1 MRQSHCEVGFCLA
14 LRGVISTDFLTEGGK
29 TMRIRDM
36 MTKNPITVDGE
47 TLVLDAQKIMKENN
61 IRRLPVV
68 DKGKL
73 VGMITKHDLLEASP
87 SPATSLSVHELN
99 YLLSKMKVKEIMKK
113 NPATLT
119 PDTPFEE
126 ALRIGQEKKIGSF
139 PIVDKGKLVG
149 IATESDIVRFM
160 TRALGIR
167 EEGSRITIE
176 GLGGKLTD
184 LAKIISIVSQHQT
197 IILSMISL
205 PRPEK
210 KDWMIVLRL
219 KTSDPDPIVKD
230 FKKAGYNVTYSSWF
244 RCETGQATAQA

>member
-1 MRQSHCEVGFCLA
+1 
-14 LRGVISTDFLTEGGK
+14 
-29 TMRIRDM
+29 
-36 MTKNPITVDGE
+36 MTKNPITVDSE
-47 TLVLDAQKIMKENN
+47 TLVLDAQKIMKESN
-61 IRRLPVV
+61 IRRLPIV

-73 VGMITKHDLLEASP
+73 VGIVTQHDLLQASP

-99 YLLSKMKVKEIMKK
+99 YLLAKMTVKEVMKK
-113 NPATLT
+113 NPVTFT

-139 PIVDKGKLVG
+139 PVMDKGKLVG
-149 IATESDIVRFM
+149 IATESDIVRFL
-160 TRALGIR
+160 TRSLGLR

-176 GLGGKLTD
+176 GLGGKLSD
-184 LAKIISIVSQHQT
+184 LERIISIINQHGT

-219 KTSDPDPIVKD
+219 KTSDPDPIVKE
-230 FKKAGYNVTYSSWF
+230 FKKAGFNVTYSAWF
-244 RCETGQATAQA
+244 RCETGEA

>member
-1 MRQSHCEVGFCLA
+1 
-14 LRGVISTDFLTEGGK
+14 
-29 TMRIRDM
+29 MRIRDV
-36 MTKNPITVDGE
+36 MTKNPITVDSE
-47 TLVLDAQKIMKENN
+47 TLVLDAQKIMRENN
-61 IRRLPVV
+61 IRRLPIV

-73 VGMITKHDLLEASP
+73 VGIVTQHDLLLAAP
-87 SPATSLSVHELN
+87 SPATSLSIHELN
-99 YLLSKMKVKEIMKK
+99 YLLAKMKVKEIMKK
-113 NPATLT
+113 NPVTIT

-139 PIVDKGKLVG
+139 PVIEKGKLVG

-176 GLGGKLTD
+176 GLGGKLSD
-184 LAKIISIVSQHQT
+184 LEKIISIVNQHNT
-197 IILSMISL
+197 IVLSMISL

-219 KTSDPDPIVKD
+219 KTSDPDPIVRD
-230 FKKAGYNVTYSSWF
+230 FKKAGFNVTYSAWF
-244 RCETGQATAQA
+244 RCDSGTT

>member
-1 MRQSHCEVGFCLA
+1 
-14 LRGVISTDFLTEGGK
+14 
-29 TMRIRDM
+29 MRIRDM
-36 MTKNPITVDGE
+36 MTKNPMTIDSQ
-47 TLVLDAQKIMKENN
+47 TLVLDAQKIMRENN

-68 DKGKL
+68 EKGKL
-73 VGMITKHDLLEASP
+73 VGIITHHDILEAAP

-113 NPATLT
+113 NPVTLT

-139 PIVDKGKLVG
+139 PVVENGKLVG
-149 IATESDIVRFM
+149 IATESDIVRFL
-160 TRALGIR
+160 TRALGVR

-184 LAKIISIVSQHQT
+184 LERIISIANQHQI

-219 KTSDPDPIVKD
+219 KTSDPDPIVRD
-230 FKKAGYNVTYSSWF
+230 FKKAGFNVTYASWF
-244 RCETGQATAQA
+244 RCETGQTTAQA

>member
-1 MRQSHCEVGFCLA
+1 MRV
-14 LRGVISTDFLTEGGK
+14 
-29 TMRIRDM
+29 RDM
-36 MTKNPITVDGE
+36 MTKNPMTIDSQ
-47 TLVLDAQKIMKENN
+47 TLVLDAQKIMRENN

-68 DKGKL
+68 EKGKL
-73 VGMITKHDLLEASP
+73 VGIITHHDLLEAAP

-113 NPATLT
+113 NPVTLT

-139 PIVDKGKLVG
+139 PVVENGKLVG
-149 IATESDIVRFM
+149 IATESDIVRFL
-160 TRALGIR
+160 TRALGVR

-184 LAKIISIVSQHQT
+184 LERIISIANQHQI

-219 KTSDPDPIVKD
+219 KTSDPDPIVRD
-230 FKKAGYNVTYSSWF
+230 FKKAGFNVTYASWF
-244 RCETGQATAQA
+244 RCETGQTTAQA

>member
-1 MRQSHCEVGFCLA
+1 
-14 LRGVISTDFLTEGGK
+14 
-29 TMRIRDM
+29 MRIRDM
-36 MTKNPITVDGE
+36 MKRNPITVDGD
-47 TLVLDAQKIMKENN
+47 TLVLDAQKIMRENN

-68 DKGKL
+68 DKGKV
-73 VGMITKHDLLEASP
+73 VGIITKHDLLEAAP

-113 NPATLT
+113 NPVTLT

-139 PIVDKGKLVG
+139 PVVENGKLVG
-149 IATESDIVRFM
+149 IATESDIVRFL
-160 TRALGIR
+160 TRALGVR

-176 GLGGKLTD
+176 GLGGKLGD
-184 LAKIISIVSQHQT
+184 LEKIIQVVNQHQT

-219 KTSDPDPIVKD
+219 KTSNPDPIVKD
-230 FKKAGYNVTYSSWF
+230 FKKIGLHVTYASWF
-244 RCETGQATAQA
+244 RYETGQTTAQA

>member
-1 MRQSHCEVGFCLA
+1 
-14 LRGVISTDFLTEGGK
+14 
-29 TMRIRDM
+29 MRIRDL
-36 MTKNPITVDGE
+36 MTKNPITVESD
-47 TLVLDAQKIMKENN
+47 TLVLDAQKIMSEHN

-73 VGMITKHDLLEASP
+73 KGIITKHDLLEASP

-113 NPATLT
+113 DPITLT
-119 PDTPFEE
+119 PDMPFEE

-139 PIVDKGKLVG
+139 PVVENGKLVG
-149 IATESDIVRFM
+149 IATESDIVRSL

-176 GLGGKLTD
+176 GLGGKLTE
-184 LAKIISIVSQHQT
+184 LEKIISIASQHQT
-197 IILSMISL
+197 IVLSMISL

-219 KTSDPDPIVKD
+219 KTNNPDPIVKD
-230 FKKAGYNVTYSSWF
+230 FKKAGFNVTYASWF
-244 RCETGQATAQA
+244 RCESGVTTAQA